1 MSRGIRIGGGL
12 GYWGDDTTAPG
23 RLVRDADIDYLIMD
37 FLAEVTMSI
46 MRKQMTRD
54 PEAGY
59 ARDIVPILRDCL
71 ADAVQRGVRIVC
83 NAGGV
88 NPLACAR
95 AVRALAVELG
105 LGDDVVVAAVTG
117 DDLFPRMDELVEAG
131 VDLSSMET
139 GEPYESVADRLAS
152 ANAYVGAESVV
163 EALGGGATIVVT
175 GRVAD
180 PSLTLGILRHEYG
193 WKSDEWDL
201 LAAGIVAGHLVECG
215 AHVTGGNHQAA
226 WQDVPDMGDIG
237 FPVVEVDADG
247 RIVLGK
253 TPNSGGL
260 VDEQTTIEQLLY
272 EIGDPTA
279 YLTPDVTADWTTM
292 TVREIGKDLV
302 EITGVT
308 GHPRP
313 ATLKVSAAY
322 ADGYT
327 MTSLMMYSAPDAP
340 GRARK
345 TQQILDF
352 RIGRLGLDIDE
363 MRWDLIGLG
372 AVHEGRTPQTYV
384 GEPNEVVLRF
394 AARSSSRKALQ
405 RVAVELS
412 TAFHGPPGKTTLG
425 PGRSRPSEVLSYW
438 PMLVPRDLVHTS
450 VELIGE

>member
-23 RLVRDADIDYLIMD
+23 RLVRDTDIDYLVMD

-54 PEAGY
+54 PRAGY
-59 ARDIVPILRDCL
+59 ARDILPILRDCL

-95 AVRALAVELG
+95 AVRALAAELG

-117 DDLFPRMDELVEAG
+117 DDLFPRMDELADAG

-139 GEPYESVADRLAS
+139 GEPYEAVADRLAS

-163 EALGGGATIVVT
+163 EALGLGATIVVT

-201 LAAGIVAGHLVECG
+201 LAAGIVAGHLIECG

-322 ADGYT
+322 TDGYT

-345 TQQILDF
+345 TQEVLDF

-372 AVHEGRTPQTYV
+372 AVHEGRTPQTYT

-405 RVAVELS
+405 RVAIELS

-450 VELIGE
+450 VELIRE